1 MKEVIKMFL
10 TFAFGF
16 WLIVAHWLTAY
27 LIDLNI
33 KASIIAGLLIVHLDI
48 FLIASFFVGYKKSK
62 EKELEESE

>member
-16 WLIVAHWLTAY
+16 WLIVAHWLVVY

-33 KASIIAGLLIVHLDI
+33 KASIIAGLLIVHFDM
-48 FLIASFFVGYKKSK
+48 FLVATFIAGYKKTKDQES
-62 EKELEESE
+62 EESK

>member
-1 MKEVIKMFL
+1 MREVIKMFL

-33 KASIIAGLLIVHLDI
+33 KASIIAGLLIVHLDM
-48 FLIASFFVGYKKSK
+48 FLIATFLAGYKKSQ
-62 EKELEESE
+62 ELEGEE